1 MSKEVDQRVVEMRF
15 DNQQFEQNVKT
26 TMSTLDRLKAA
37 LNFKGS
43 VQGLDAVNNAAKN
56 NSVGLIGQA
65 AEAVSVKFSA
75 MEIVAMTALSNIT
88 NSAVNA
94 GKNII
99 NALTLEPVMTGFQE
113 YETQINAVQTIL
125 ANTSMNGTTL
135 EQVTAAL
142 DELNLYA
149 DKTIYNFTEMA
160 RNIGT
165 FTAAGV
171 ELDPAVEAIKGI
183 ANLAALSG
191 SNSQQASTAMYQL
204 SQALAAGKVSLMD
217 WNSVVNAGMGG
228 KVFQNA
234 LMDTAE
240 AMGIVVDRSISFR
253 ESIGSTGGK
262 ESWLTSEVLLNTL
275 RQFTGDLTD
284 AELAQM
290 GFNEAQIESIQ
301 TLAQTANDAATRVKT
316 ATQLFDTLKES
327 VQSGWTQTWELIFGD
342 FEEAREFFTG
352 VSNILGGFFQQS
364 ADARNAFVEA
374 VMASPWD
381 NFSKK
386 LQEAGVDI
394 EDFQKKAWDAAK
406 ASGKV
411 TDELMEN
418 AGSFEATLQNGWL
431 TSDIIVQVLREYAG
445 ATAEVTASTDEMN
458 KKLEEFQKVVNDV
471 WQGDYKNSQ
480 QRVEALTK
488 AGYDYAEVQ
497 ALVNKTIDG
506 HKLTLED
513 LNVTQAKA
521 LGFTEDEI
529 QMLNDLADAAEEAGT
544 PLNKLIEDLNKP
556 SGRELFL
563 NSFVNL
569 LEAAMKLVGTF
580 KAAWGEIFQID
591 PTTVYNMIEGFHNFT
606 ESLIMSDTTANKLKS
621 TLEGF
626 FAVIDLIRRVIT
638 TTLSRAFNT
647 FRTVLS
653 KVNIP
658 ILDVTANIGDS
669 IVAFRNWVIET
680 DAINNALDLMGEAF
694 NAAVERIRAWIEEF
708 KEIPHVKRFITQ
720 AQDTIESFKSF
731 FEKNFGDMMDRIT
744 QFIERVKQLD
754 TINLD
759 AIKMAF
765 TDFKENVID
774 PTFDFTDVSENFNN
788 SFGEL
793 KEGVGDNVSAIGN
806 AFETLTD
813 GIMKFVGMI
822 QGVIGDNIGL
832 ADVMAVLMGFGTIK
846 GLQQLSTAIGT
857 ITAPVGS
864 LTGALKS
871 LSGTLGSLTKSFK
884 ADVVV
889 KQATAIAILA
899 GSVAVLSML
908 DPARVWSSTA
918 AIVVLGGG
926 LAALSYALDRLGSGE
941 GSLKVAGLFLSFG
954 TAIGIMVASLAGLNA
969 LDMEKTKDSLGVL
982 TILIGEIVI
991 VAKILSK
998 NAKEFMQNS
1007 GGLILFAGAIRL
1019 LVESLE
1025 AINELDDAHIW
1036 RSVGVLTAI
1045 MAGLAA
1051 LSKILTGPSAI
1062 LKKGER
1068 LARGGFTSSAV
1079 GLLAIVVAIR
1089 LLISSLDDIA
1099 NLDTSMITD
1108 NIENFIYVIGM
1119 IGGLLAVQRLGGG
1132 GLNAVGVLG
1141 MVASIK
1147 ILIGVMEHLAGI
1159 DKSVI
1164 DKASKTVGRILVVFG
1179 LIVALSNLAGQHAIK
1194 AGAMILLMSG
1204 AMIILT
1210 GVIAV
1215 LSHLDGSKL
1224 QNAVNAITQLM
1235 LVFGFV
1241 VALSG
1246 FAKDVQATV
1255 LQLSIAVAV
1264 LATAIAALTLVDQA
1278 NLRNATLALSG
1289 IMAVFAL
1296 LMAIT
1301 GSLKFDESVM
1311 APLLLMT
1318 LWTGVLGGVL
1328 YALASLDTG
1337 AAMGAAIGL
1346 GTLMLALSA
1355 SLKIL
1360 DTTGSIAAG
1369 TISSMIQLVA
1379 IAGILGVI
1387 VSTLSAITDGQNAL
1401 MVATMMSE
1409 LMVVFTGITAAL
1421 GAIGSSGLAAGA
1433 VVGAK
1438 AMDTVIVLVGG
1449 LITAIVGV
1457 ASVLAYYFPDLE
1469 QLATNGISLLKT
1481 VFYGFGEVLGSI
1493 VGGFASGVTSGLPD
1507 IATNL
1512 SLFMENLGGFI
1523 EKVKTIDSTTIE
1535 NFVSLID
1542 ALGDVQNIK
1551 MDSAMLENFSDSMP
1565 KFAEAIASFGTA
1577 IGNSGVNVEAV
1588 KTAAE
1593 AGKAIAEMASLI
1605 PNTGGF
1611 ISLLT
1616 GDNDLQDFSNKMFW
1630 FGFAIKSFA
1639 AQVTGLNTDAIEA
1652 AAAAGQIMVNLS
1664 KEVPNSGGLLEKI
1677 MGENNLAVWAIQLPL
1692 FGGAMVKFA
1701 DSVADLNTDAIEKA
1715 ATAASM
1721 MVELSKE
1728 IPNQGGLLGMLM
1740 GDNDLDTFGDNLS
1753 SFGRSLKLFEFWT
1766 SGLDKAVVDNAAA
1779 CADVMI
1785 ELADSVPET
1794 GGFLD
1799 ALFGSSDFE
1808 TFGAN
1813 LLSFGTSMAG
1823 YYTNIKDIDPDFVSQ
1838 SATVAAALVSVAKDI
1853 PQIGLGGTNLRAFGD
1868 MVEDF
1873 GKSVKDYY
1881 GSIKKIDT
1889 SIMSSVTT
1897 ELERLVDIAK
1907 LLDGLDAGAIDT
1919 FGIAMSQLGSSMTD
1933 SFDQA
1938 IDGAASTIGNS
1949 VSNLLNAFVT
1959 AIRVN
1964 TIVAITAFTEFA
1976 AQCLAVLGL
1985 QKPNFYNIGFEF
1997 GGKIIEGFKLKSPIF
2012 VAAGKTMVNDVSTS
2026 LKSMYSEFVQVGDR
2040 LAQGVADGL
2049 SSSAAIQRVCRAA
2062 AALVRAA
2069 IEAAEEE
2076 ADINSPS
2083 RVMTQDGIYM
2093 AEGFGLGMVR
2103 GVRTVESSART
2114 MTKSALDVVSESV
2127 SKLSSLISNDI
2138 DAEPVIRP
2146 VIDLSG
2152 AEKEA
2157 LKLNSLFATDQAYRI
2172 NSSMNR
2178 RTSSFSTDQ
2187 NGEKKEPVVEQFSFT
2202 QNNYSPKALSRKE
2215 IYRQTKNQF
2224 AMAKGVVSR
2233 T

>member
-56 NSVGLIGQA
+56 NNVGLIGQA

-75 MEIVAMTALSNIT
+75 MEVVAMTALSNIT

-94 GKNII
+94 GKNIA

-191 SNSQQASTAMYQL
+191 SNSEQASRAMYQL
-204 SQALAAGKVSLMD
+204 SQALAAGRVSLAD
-217 WNSVVNAGMGG
+217 WNSVVYAGMGG
-228 KVFQNA
+228 KVFQEA

-240 AMGIVVDRSISFR
+240 AMGIVVDRTVNFR
-253 ESIGSTGGK
+253 ESISSTGGK
-262 ESWLTSEVLLNTL
+262 QSWLTSEVLLNTL

-301 TLAQTANDAATRVKT
+301 TLAQTANDAATKVKT

-342 FEEAREFFTG
+342 FEQAREFFTG

-480 QRVEALTK
+480 QRVEALSK

-529 QMLNDLADAAEEAGT
+529 KMLNDLADAAEEAGT

-647 FRTVLS
+647 FRNVLS

-708 KEIPHVKRFITQ
+708 KEIPLVKRFITQ

-813 GIMKFVGMI
+813 GIMKFVSMI

-832 ADVMAVLMGFGTIK
+832 ADVMAVLMGFGTVK
-846 GLQQLSTAIGT
+846 GLQQLATAIGT

-908 DPARVWSSTA
+908 DPSRVWSSTA

-926 LAALSYALDRLGSGE
+926 LAALSHVLDKLGSGG

-969 LDMEKTKDSLGVL
+969 LDMEKTKYSLGVL
-982 TILIGEIVI
+982 AILIGEIVI

-998 NAKEFMQNS
+998 NAKEFMRNS

-1036 RSVGVLTAI
+1036 KSVGVLGSI
-1045 MAGLAA
+1045 MLGLAA
-1051 LSKILTGPSAI
+1051 LARVMSSPI
-1062 LKKGER
+1062 LKGKGFS
-1068 LARGGFTSSAV
+1068 GGAGMLGSALGILVLV
-1079 GLLAIVVAIR
+1079 GALR
-1089 LLISSLDDIA
+1089 LLIGAIDDIA
-1099 NLDTSMITD
+1099 ALDTSMITD
-1108 NIENFIYVIGM
+1108 NIENFVYVIGM
-1119 IGGLLAVQRLGGG
+1119 IAGLMAAQRIGGG
-1132 GLNAVGVLG
+1132 SLSGLGVLG
-1141 MVASIK
+1141 MIVGLRLI
-1147 ILIGVMEHLAGI
+1147 IGVFKELASI

-1164 DKASKTVGRILVVFG
+1164 ERASETVTQVLGVFS
-1179 LIVALSNLAGQHAIK
+1179 LIVLLSKFAGQYAIK

-1246 FAKDVQATV
+1246 FAKDVQETV

-1337 AAMGAAIGL
+1337 AALGAAVGL
-1346 GTLMLALSA
+1346 GVLMLSLTA

-1369 TISSMIQLVA
+1369 TMSSMIQLVA

-1409 LMVVFTGITAAL
+1409 LMIVFTGITAAL
-1421 GAIGSSGLAAGA
+1421 GAIGTSGLAAGA
-1433 VVGAK
+1433 VAGAK

-1469 QLATNGISLLKT
+1469 QLATNGLSLLKT

-1493 VGGFASGVTSGLPD
+1493 VSGFASGLTSGLPD

-1535 NFVSLID
+1535 NFVSLVS

-1551 MDSAMLENFSDSMP
+1551 MDSKMLENFSESMP
-1565 KFAEAIASFGTA
+1565 KFADAIASFGTA
-1577 IGNSGVNVEAV
+1577 VGDSGINVEAV
-1588 KTAAE
+1588 KAAAE
-1593 AGKAIAEMASLI
+1593 AGKAIANMASAI
-1605 PNTGGF
+1605 PNTGGLV
-1611 ISLLT
+1611 SLFT
-1616 GDNDLQDFSNKMFW
+1616 GDNDLRDFSIKMFW
-1630 FGFAIKSFA
+1630 FGIAIKTFA
-1639 AQVTGLNTDAIEA
+1639 AQVAGLNTDAVEA
-1652 AAAAGQIMVNLS
+1652 AAAAGQIMVDLS
-1664 KEVPNSGGLLEKI
+1664 KEIPNQGGLIAKI
-1677 MGENNLAVWAIQLPL
+1677 MGENNLATWAIQLPL
-1692 FGGAMVKFA
+1692 FGKAMTLFGE
-1701 DSVADLNTDAIEKA
+1701 SVSDLKTDAIEKA
-1715 ATAASM
+1715 ATAAGM

-1728 IPNQGGLLGMLM
+1728 IPNQGGLLADII
-1740 GDNDLDTFGDNLS
+1740 GDNDLESFGENLPEFGSALSEFCTNVKNLNTDGVEKAKYATEIMIALSKEIPNQGGGVLGWIAGDDNFSTFGDNLE
-1753 SFGRSLKLFEFWT
+1753 SFGWSLRNFYI
-1766 SGLDKAVVDNAAA
+1766 A
-1779 CADVMI
+1779 
-1785 ELADSVPET
+1785 
-1794 GGFLD
+1794 
-1799 ALFGSSDFE
+1799 
-1808 TFGAN
+1808 
-1813 LLSFGTSMAG
+1813 
-1823 YYTNIKDIDPDFVSQ
+1823 IKDIDSESLSTMSLVASNFVTI
-1838 SATVAAALVSVAKDI
+1838 ARDI
-1853 PQIGLGGTNLRAFGD
+1853 PALGEKRVSLSAFGTMID
-1868 MVEDF
+1868 DF
-1873 GKSVKDYY
+1873 GGDLKSFY
-1881 GSIKKIDT
+1881 GDIDE
-1889 SIMSSVTT
+1889 IDPSVMNGVIT
-1897 ELERLVDIAK
+1897 ELEKLVNVA
-1907 LLDGLDAGAIDT
+1907 GLMSGMDADT
-1919 FGIAMSQLGSSMTD
+1919 ISAFGVAMSQLGSDMVST
-1933 SFDQA
+1933 FDRA
-1938 IDGAASTIGNS
+1938 INSSADTIAASAAILIG
-1949 VSNLLNAFVT
+1949 AFNT
-1959 AIRVN
+1959 AIKAQTFATMNVLIEFIGTIIN
-1964 TIVAITAFTEFA
+1964 T
-1976 AQCLAVLGL
+1976 LNL
-1985 QKPNFYNIGFEF
+1985 QVVTFYEV
-1997 GGKIIEGFKLKSPIF
+1997 GGSYGQQIADGFKAKNPVIAS
-2012 VAAGKTMVNDVSTS
+2012 VARTVMNNVVAN
-2026 LKSMYSEFVQVGDR
+2026 LRSMYQLFYQVGDYMS
-2040 LAQGVADGL
+2040 QGIADGL
-2049 SSSAAIQRVCRAA
+2049 GSSAAIQRVCAKAR
-2062 AALVRAA
+2062 ALVRAA
-2069 IEAAEEE
+2069 IEAAEAE

-2093 AEGFGLGMVR
+2093 AEGFGLGMER
-2103 GVRTVESSART
+2103 GVRTVENSART

-2127 SKLSSLISNDI
+2127 KKLSSLISNDI

-2178 RTSSFSTDQ
+2178 RTSSFTTDQ

>member
-149 DKTIYNFTEMA
+149 DKTIYNFTQMA

-204 SQALAAGKVSLMD
+204 SQALAAGRVSLMD

-240 AMGIVVDRSISFR
+240 AMGIVVDRSVSFR
-253 ESIGSTGGK
+253 ESISSTGGK
-262 ESWLTSEVLLNTL
+262 DSWLTSEVLLNTL

-352 VSNILGGFFQQS
+352 VSDLLGGFFQQS

-431 TSDIIVQVLREYAG
+431 TSDIIVQVLRDYAG
-445 ATAEVTASTDEMN
+445 ATAEVTTSTDEMN

-471 WQGDYKNSQ
+471 WQGDYKNGQ
-480 QRVEALTK
+480 QRAEALIK

-497 ALVNKTIDG
+497 ELVNKTIDG

-513 LNVTQAKA
+513 LNLTQAKA

-529 QMLNDLADAAEEAGT
+529 KMLNELADAAEEAGT
-544 PLNKLIEDLNKP
+544 PINKLIEDLSKP

-563 NSFVNL
+563 DSFVNL
-569 LEAAMKLVGTF
+569 LEAGMKVITTF
-580 KAAWGEIFQID
+580 KEAWSDIFNVD
-591 PTTVYNMIEGFHNFT
+591 AGTVYDIIEAFHSFT
-606 ESLIMSDTTANKLKS
+606 ESLIMSDTTVNKLKS

-626 FAVIDLIRRVIT
+626 FAVIDLITRTVT
-638 TTLSRAFNT
+638 TVLSRAFNT
-647 FRTVLS
+647 LRNALK

-658 ILDVTANIGDS
+658 ILDVTANVGDS
-669 IVAFRNWVIET
+669 IVAFRDWVIET
-680 DAINNALDLMGEAF
+680 DAINNALDLMGAAF
-694 NAAVERIRAWIEEF
+694 DAAIEQIRKWIKEF
-708 KEIPHVKRFITQ
+708 KEIPVVQSIIQNVQNKIADLKT
-720 AQDTIESFKSF
+720 F
-731 FEKNFGDMMDRIT
+731 FETNFGNMMTKIT
-744 QFIERVKQLD
+744 EFINRVKELD

-759 AIKMAF
+759 TIKMVF
-765 TDFKENVID
+765 KDFKENVID
-774 PTFDFTDVSENFNN
+774 EVFDFGDAEDKLDS
-788 SFGEL
+788 SMDGI
-793 KEGVGDNVSAIGN
+793 KEAVGDNVSAIGD
-806 AFETLTD
+806 AFSTLTS
-813 GIMKFVGMI
+813 GIQKFISMI

-846 GLQQLSTAIGT
+846 GLQQLSSAISS

-884 ADVVV
+884 ADVLV
-889 KQATAIAILA
+889 KQATAIGILA
-899 GSVAVLSML
+899 ASVAVLSLL
-908 DPARVWSSTA
+908 DPAKVWSSTA

-926 LAALSYALDRLGSGE
+926 LAALSYALNKMGSG
-941 GSLKVAGLFLSFG
+941 GSSLKVAGLFLSFG
-954 TAIGIMVASLAGLNA
+954 AAIGILVASLAGLNA
-969 LDMEKTKDSLGVL
+969 LDMEKTKDSLGIL
-982 TILIGEIVI
+982 TVLIGEIVI
-991 VAKILSK
+991 VAKLLSK

-1025 AINELDDAHIW
+1025 AINELDDDHIW

-1045 MAGLAA
+1045 MAGLTV
-1051 LSKILTGPSAI
+1051 LTRVMSSPI
-1062 LKKGER
+1062 LKGSGFS
-1068 LARGGFTSSAV
+1068 GGAGMLGSAAGILVLV
-1079 GLLAIVVAIR
+1079 GALR
-1089 LLISSLDDIA
+1089 LLIGAIDDIA
-1099 NLDTSMITD
+1099 ALDTSMIAD

-1119 IGGLLAVQRLGGG
+1119 LGGLMAVQRIGGG
-1132 GLNAVGVLG
+1132 SLSGIGVLG
-1141 MVASIK
+1141 MIVGLRLIIGVFKELASI
-1147 ILIGVMEHLAGI
+1147 
-1159 DKSVI
+1159 DRSVI
-1164 DKASKTVGRILVVFG
+1164 DQASETVTQVLGVFS
-1179 LIVALSNLAGQHAIK
+1179 LIVLLSNFAGQYAVK

-1301 GSLKFDESVM
+1301 GTLKFDESVM

-1337 AAMGAAIGL
+1337 AALGAAVGL

-1360 DTTGSIAAG
+1360 DATGTMANG
-1369 TISSMIQLVA
+1369 TLMSLIQITV
-1379 IAGILGVI
+1379 IAGILGGV
-1387 VSTLSAITDGQNAL
+1387 VSLLSAITDGQNAL
-1401 MVATMMSE
+1401 LVATMMSE
-1409 LMVVFTGITAAL
+1409 LVVVFAGVTAVLGKFGSGTFLSNAVNGALAIDAVIGI
-1421 GAIGSSGLAAGA
+1421 
-1433 VVGAK
+1433 
-1438 AMDTVIVLVGG
+1438 VGG
-1449 LITAIVGV
+1449 LIVGIVAL
-1457 ASVLAYYFPDLE
+1457 ASYLTSENENLE
-1469 QLATNGISLLKT
+1469 QLATNGLSLLKT
-1481 VFYGFGEVLGSI
+1481 IFYGFGEVLGSI
-1493 VGGFASGVTSGLPD
+1493 VSGFASGVTSGLPD

-1512 SLFMENLGGFI
+1512 SQFMENLGGFI
-1523 EKVKTIDSTTIE
+1523 DRVKTIDVASIQ
-1535 NFVSLID
+1535 NFVLLID

-1551 MDSAMLENFSDSMP
+1551 MDSAMLENFSEAMP
-1565 KFAEAIASFGTA
+1565 KFADAIASFGTA
-1577 IGNSGVNVEAV
+1577 VGNSGINVDAV
-1588 KTAAE
+1588 KAAAE
-1593 AGKAIAEMASLI
+1593 AGKAIADMASSI
-1605 PNTGGF
+1605 PNTGGLVSF
-1611 ISLLT
+1611 FT

-1639 AQVTGLNTDAIEA
+1639 AQATGLNTDAVEA

-1664 KEVPNSGGLLEKI
+1664 KEIPNRGGLIAEI
-1677 MGENNLAVWAIQLPL
+1677 MGENDLAVWSIQLPL
-1692 FGGAMVKFA
+1692 FGNAMVLFA
-1701 DSVADLNTDAIEKA
+1701 NSVADLKTDAIEKA

-1728 IPNQGGLLGMLM
+1728 IPNQGGLIEKLM
-1740 GDNDLDTFGDNLS
+1740 GDNDLVTFGNNLPA
-1753 SFGRSLKLFEFWT
+1753 FGSALSKFCANVTDLDT
-1766 SGLDKAVVDNAAA
+1766 SGIEAAKNATQM
-1779 CADVMI
+1779 MI
-1785 ELADSVPET
+1785 ELSKEIPNQ
-1794 GGFLD
+1794 GGGIIGWLSGDDNFKTFGENLE
-1799 ALFGSSDFE
+1799 LFGWSLYRYGYAISQADLQAISD
-1808 TFGAN
+1808 
-1813 LLSFGTSMAG
+1813 
-1823 YYTNIKDIDPDFVSQ
+1823 
-1838 SATVAAALVSVAKDI
+1838 SATVASVFATIARDI
-1853 PQIGLGGTNLRAFGD
+1853 PQTGIMDVNLQTFGNYI
-1868 MVEDF
+1868 EGF
-1873 GKSVKDYY
+1873 GKSIKSYAD
-1881 GSIKKIDT
+1881 SISGIDLENMKAVNSELSNLVGT
-1889 SIMSSVTT
+1889 AQAMS
-1897 ELERLVDIAK
+1897 
-1907 LLDGLDAGAIDT
+1907 GLDTETVST
-1919 FGIAMSQLGSSMTD
+1919 FGVAMSQLGSDMTNA
-1933 SFDQA
+1933 FQQA
-1938 IDGAASTIGNS
+1938 ISGAGETIA
-1949 VSNLLNAFVT
+1949 NAAGQMIEAFNIAVKAKVEFVK
-1959 AIRVN
+1959 AAFKELIDQN
-1964 TIVAITAFTEFA
+1964 VAALQLRNADFT
-1976 AQCLAVLGL
+1976 V
-1985 QKPNFYNIGFEF
+1985 IGDTYAM
-1997 GGKIIEGFKLKSPIF
+1997 KLSEGFKTYSKIMQATAKTSVLN
-2012 VAAGKTMVNDVSTS
+2012 VAAQLKTLYQD
-2026 LKSMYSEFVQVGDR
+2026 FVQVGDR

-2049 SSSAAIQRVCRAA
+2049 SSSSAIQRVCRAA

-2083 RVMTQDGIYM
+2083 RVMMQDGTYM
-2093 AEGFGLGMVR
+2093 AEGFGLGMER
-2103 GVRTVESSART
+2103 GVRTIANSART
-2114 MTKSALDVVSESV
+2114 MTRSALDVVSESV
-2127 SKLSSLISNDI
+2127 SQLSNLISNDI

-2146 VIDLSG
+2146 IIDLSG

-2157 LKLNSLFATDQAYRI
+2157 LKLNSLFAENQAFSI

-2178 RTSSFSTDQ
+2178 RASVLPSDQ
-2187 NGEKKEPVVEQFSFT
+2187 NGSSNEPKVEQFSFT